1 MPEYRWKGK
10 DQFGNSVKGVLIA
23 DDREQARQRLFAQ
36 GIFLSSLNKN
46 WQFFSTLTLE
56 KQAEFLLQFALLLQA
71 EIPLKPALQMLQE
84 SCDSTSLYQLIGRC
98 LTALNSGFSLST
110 ALKNEKQ
117 FLSEQEW
124 QLLYSGEISAQLAKV
139 MKQLADNKL
148 RQLKLRQQMKKI
160 MFYPLMMLSVSM
172 LLTVLLLLFIV
183 PKFADLYDQQQHALP
198 LITQVLLQ
206 SSQFLQN
213 YLWQLLAV
221 FVVGIV
227 VLRWCYLM
235 FPSLRR
241 QLLKLACL
249 VPSIQRL
256 YLQLQQIQFYTI
268 LSSMLNSGIT
278 LQQSLAT
285 FVPQSGYQRS
295 RAATESILAIEAQQC
310 LQSLQAGQRFSSGLS
325 SRFIPYQAK
334 QMIII
339 GENSGNLVQMLHYLA
354 EQSQQNLSNQVEVF
368 SKLLEPILMLIIGS
382 IIGVVI
388 AGMYLPI
395 FNMGNVV
402 L

>member
-46 WQFFSTLTLE
+46 WQFSPTLTLE

-71 EIPLKPALQMLQE
+71 EIPLKPALQMLRE

-124 QLLYSGEISAQLAKV
+124 QLLYSGEVSAELAKV

-183 PKFADLYDQQQHALP
+183 PKF
-198 LITQVLLQ
+198 
-206 SSQFLQN
+206 
-213 YLWQLLAV
+213 
-221 FVVGIV
+221 
-227 VLRWCYLM
+227 
-235 FPSLRR
+235 
-241 QLLKLACL
+241 
-249 VPSIQRL
+249 
-256 YLQLQQIQFYTI
+256 
-268 LSSMLNSGIT
+268 
-278 LQQSLAT
+278 
-285 FVPQSGYQRS
+285 
-295 RAATESILAIEAQQC
+295 
-310 LQSLQAGQRFSSGLS
+310 
-325 SRFIPYQAK
+325 
-334 QMIII
+334 
-339 GENSGNLVQMLHYLA
+339 
-354 EQSQQNLSNQVEVF
+354 
-368 SKLLEPILMLIIGS
+368 
-382 IIGVVI
+382 
-388 AGMYLPI
+388 
-395 FNMGNVV
+395 
-402 L
+402 

>member
-160 MFYPLMMLSVSM
+160 MFYPLMILSVSM

-227 VLRWCYLM
+227 ALRRCYLM

-256 YLQLQQIQFYTI
+256 YLQL
-268 LSSMLNSGIT
+268 
-278 LQQSLAT
+278 
-285 FVPQSGYQRS
+285 
-295 RAATESILAIEAQQC
+295 
-310 LQSLQAGQRFSSGLS
+310 
-325 SRFIPYQAK
+325 
-334 QMIII
+334 
-339 GENSGNLVQMLHYLA
+339 
-354 EQSQQNLSNQVEVF
+354 
-368 SKLLEPILMLIIGS
+368 
-382 IIGVVI
+382 
-388 AGMYLPI
+388 
-395 FNMGNVV
+395 
-402 L
+402 